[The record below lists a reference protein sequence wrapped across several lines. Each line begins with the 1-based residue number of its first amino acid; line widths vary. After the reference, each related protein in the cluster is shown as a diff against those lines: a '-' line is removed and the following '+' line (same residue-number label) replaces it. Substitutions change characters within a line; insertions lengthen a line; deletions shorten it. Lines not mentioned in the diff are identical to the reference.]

1 VKSTSLVLCM
11 ASTLLGATPWEIL
24 TQGAADENLAKRAQA
39 VAAIGSI
46 RTARA
51 DKLVEGALS
60 DKESAV
66 RLAAVNALAERK
78 SRAAIPP
85 LRAALE
91 DESAEVSFTAARALW
106 EMGDRG
112 ARDVLKQVLAGER
125 KQSPG
130 FLKQQVKDAK
140 STLRNPR
147 KMAWMGAKE
156 GAGFLF
162 GPLGYGMGMVEGMT
176 HDGSAPARA
185 LAATLLAQ
193 HRDLQA
199 REDLEDA
206 LHDKSPLVR
215 VAAAKALGGF
225 ADRSL
230 LPKLQPLVDDRSEPA
245 RYMAAAAVVRIE
257 RARPAVKDKAK
268 TD

>member
-1 VKSTSLVLCM
+1 MT
-11 ASTLLGATPWEIL
+11 STLLGASPWEIL
-24 TQGAADENLAKRAQA
+24 TQGAADENFAKRAQA

-46 RTARA
+46 RTAQA

-78 SRAAIPP
+78 SRTAVPS

-91 DESAEVSFTAARALW
+91 DESAEVGFTAARALW

-112 ARDVLKQVLAGER
+112 AREVLKQVLAGER
-125 KQSPG
+125 KQSTG

-140 STLRNPR
+140 STLRNPK
-147 KMAWMGAKE
+147 KMVWMGAKE

-162 GPLGYGMGMVEGMT
+162 GPLGYGMGMIEGMT

-193 HRDLQA
+193 HRDLKT
-199 REDLEDA
+199 RDDLVDA
-206 LHDKSPLVR
+206 LYDKSPLVR

-230 LPKLQPLVDDRSEPA
+230 LAKLQPLADDRSDPA
-245 RYMAAAAVVRIE
+245 RYMAAAALVRIE
-257 RARPAVKDKAK
+257 KARPAVKDQAK
-268 TD
+268 SD